1 MGWLI
6 AAVVVVALSALVWW
20 SSGRAKPDLRRRSIE
35 TDIGINQGRAGMQG
49 GGFDKTGGTSPTGGG
64 GF

>member
-20 SSGRAKPDLRRRSIE
+20 SSGRSKPDLRHRSIE
-35 TDIGINQGRAGMQG
+35 TEIGINQGRVGMQG

-64 GF
+64 SF